1 MKKLMNLLVL
11 SCQKATLLI
20 EKGHVQPLGF
30 MDRIQLNMH
39 LKICKHCSNY
49 QKQSL
54 LIENVLNANKPKNIP
69 LNNLKLSEQSK
80 IRITKAIDDNLNNY

>member
-20 EKGHVQPLGF
+20 EKGHVSSLGF
-30 MDRIQLNMH
+30 MDRIQLSIH
-39 LKICKHCSNY
+39 LRICKHCSNY

-54 LIENVLNANKPKNIP
+54 LIENVLNSAKPKKIQASD
-69 LNNLKLSEQSK
+69 LKLSELGK
-80 IRITKAIDDNLNNY
+80 TRIKKAIDDNLNNY